1 MSLNVGTGGTEMQ
14 CEEGGLGGLRR
25 EQLNNGADRSNQLRY
40 FLGRPPEVAFT
51 D

>member
-14 CEEGGLGGLRR
+14 CEEGGLELRM